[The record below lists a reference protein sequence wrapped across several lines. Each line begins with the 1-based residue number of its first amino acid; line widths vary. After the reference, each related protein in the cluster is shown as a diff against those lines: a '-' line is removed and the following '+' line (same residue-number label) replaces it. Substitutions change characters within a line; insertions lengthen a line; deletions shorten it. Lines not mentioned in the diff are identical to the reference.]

1 VIYLT
6 VSDNPELCIVSSLVT
21 PYFVPLLDTPRKT
34 RGCSTSYKSATAQTH
49 SKPESHHVEN
59 KEILVM
65 AQNVHRMQQVQ
76 VIMLHSVTSSFL
88 VNHHLKSQTLS
99 PVRLSVN
106 FSPNGRGNE
115 SNAEVLGRLI
125 LVLNSDHPVAWE
137 LVANYKDKEDIS
149 DDLYSSPQP
158 LIVVSNVYSN
168 CV

>member
-1 VIYLT
+1 VIYLS

-49 SKPESHHVEN
+49 SKTESHHVKN
-59 KEILVM
+59 KEFHVM
-65 AQNVHRMQQVQ
+65 AQNVHRMQEVH
-76 VIMLHSVTSSFL
+76 VIMLHSITSSFL
-88 VNHHLKSQTLS
+88 VSHRLKSQTPS
-99 PVRLSVN
+99 PVRLGVN
-106 FSPNGRGNE
+106 FSQDGGGNE

-137 LVANYKDKEDIS
+137 LVANYKNKEDVS

-158 LIVVSNVYSN
+158 LIVVSNN
-168 CV
+168 CM